1 MVAAFEVLIATY
13 AARNIIRDGR
23 SNQLRNVIMT
33 GASEGM
39 QTLEMALTGLISA
52 GLCDHEE
59 AVNHSLHPKEVL
71 ARIA

>member
-1 MVAAFEVLIATY
+1 
-13 AARNIIRDGR
+13 
-23 SNQLRNVIMT
+23 MT

-39 QTLEMALTGLISA
+39 QTLEMALTTLIST

-71 ARIA
+71 ARTA